1 MAFGSVRWW
10 RPRGNSSLQKPI
22 SDEEPDRH
30 VHGREPRRPR
40 TADGMRSMPKFGI
53 PGLEP
58 GRWSPGRGRFGS
70 SKEKLK
76 ADPNHTTRPNLPTA
90 LAQHTPSSAS
100 AASIPQ
106 SSSPSSDD
114 TSSLRRRSSKPNGP
128 MAATDV
134 PAYHPAVGMQHL
146 LSAREMASHP
156 NNVPAEVVLHLMGVT
171 NVPRNESLNISSL
184 STYVVAWVSA
194 PMDSQP

>member
-1 MAFGSVRWW
+1 
-10 RPRGNSSLQKPI
+10 
-22 SDEEPDRH
+22 
-30 VHGREPRRPR
+30 
-40 TADGMRSMPKFGI
+40 MRSMPKFGI

-58 GRWSPGRGRFGS
+58 GRWSPGRGRLGS

-90 LAQHTPSSAS
+90 LAQHTPPSAS

-128 MAATDV
+128 VAATGV
-134 PAYHPAVGMQHL
+134 PAYQPAVGMQHL

-194 PMDSQP
+194 PMDSRPKIATPYLVTPSPQPGPGSLPWLYPRSQPCP

>member
-1 MAFGSVRWW
+1 MAS
-10 RPRGNSSLQKPI
+10 PANSSLQNDFLTR
-22 SDEEPDRH
+22 SRT
-30 VHGREPRRPR
+30 VSARYEPRRAR

-90 LAQHTPSSAS
+90 LAQHMPSSAS
-100 AASIPQ
+100 AASIQSIQ

-134 PAYHPAVGMQHL
+134 PAYQPTVGMQHL